1 MPDTAPPLH
10 HGYGSDMTGCF
21 WSAKKRRKRRKEG
34 KRGKEGGPE
43 QTDHHAK
50 SKVIKGKAYRY
61 ESSSDSE
68 EYTDEEDSEGGEDGD
83 VQRRRVGPDSI
94 CRRKGEVTD
103 WYPMLSTFTSRTGTV
118 VPHCDTIKW
127 RSTPYLLFVNL
138 E

>member
-1 MPDTAPPLH
+1 MPDCKIPRRH
-10 HGYGSDMTGCF
+10 RHGSDVTGCF

-34 KRGKEGGPE
+34 KRGKEGKRE
-43 QTDHHAK
+43 VQSRQIITQSK

-68 EYTDEEDSEGGEDGD
+68 EYTDEEDGEGGEDGD

-103 WYPMLSTFTSRTGTV
+103 
-118 VPHCDTIKW
+118 
-127 RSTPYLLFVNL
+127 
-138 E
+138 